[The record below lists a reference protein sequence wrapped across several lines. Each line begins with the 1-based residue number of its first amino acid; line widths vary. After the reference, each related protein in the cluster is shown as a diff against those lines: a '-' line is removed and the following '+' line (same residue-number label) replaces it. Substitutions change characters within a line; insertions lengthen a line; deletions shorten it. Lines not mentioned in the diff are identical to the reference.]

1 MGQDS
6 NQDRKTKEQKQGL
19 MKWDIDNTRH
29 QKIIPRANDNRMVHV
44 NNKSDKTIA
53 ENNPKTKNNPSS
65 IRISLAK
72 TSSKVKEVLRKQSK
86 LATIYL
92 TFPFF
97 SFILSLPHE
106 ILQQPLPGQ
115 SNV

>member
-1 MGQDS
+1 MGYRQHPPPK
-6 NQDRKTKEQKQGL
+6 KT
-19 MKWDIDNTRH
+19 
-29 QKIIPRANDNRMVHV
+29 IPRANDNRMVHV

-65 IRISLAK
+65 IRVSLAK

-86 LATIYL
+86 ISNHLL
-92 TFPFF
+92 NFSVF

-106 ILQQPLPGQ
+106 ILQQHLPGQ